1 MKKTML
7 AVAVMAFVP
16 AAAQA
21 NLLFTVGA
29 KASVW
34 DAEPTGQIDKDV
46 SVESD
51 GLNIKSD
58 NGTQLTVFFEHPL
71 PVVPNIKLKR
81 TDLKMDGKGSF
92 NSSFYFAGK
101 PFDANA
107 EVISEINLSHT
118 DATLYWGLPI
128 PLPKINVDFGLTARM
143 FDGDAS
149 VTGNSGGITKSE
161 SVDLD
166 LTLPM
171 VYGAAKVGP
180 FFGAYAAADVNWIG
194 FGDNK
199 LTDLSAV
206 VGYEL
211 PIPIVDVGLEVG
223 YRSLNLETDKK
234 DVDVDANL
242 DTKGLF
248 YGLSIAVGF

>member
-7 AVAVMAFVP
+7 ALAVMAFVP

-81 TDLKMDGKGSF
+81 TDLKMDGKGTLTDGITF
-92 NSSFYFAGK
+92 NGEPFGAGT
-101 PFDANA
+101 AVA
-107 EVISEINLSHT
+107 SEINLSHT

-128 PLPKINVDFGLTARM
+128 PLPRINIDLGLTARM

-149 VTGNSGGITKSE
+149 VTAINQTATA
-161 SVDLD
+161 DLD
-166 LTLPM
+166 ITLPM

>member
-1 MKKTML
+1 MKKL
-7 AVAVMAFVP
+7 ALVSAILI
-16 AAAQA
+16 AAPLSAHA

-51 GLNIKSD
+51 GLNLKSE
-58 NGTQLTVFFEHPL
+58 NGTQMTVFFEHP
-71 PVVPNIKLKR
+71 VPLIPNVKLKS
-81 TDLKMDGKGSF
+81 TDLDIKGSGELTT
-92 NSSFYFAGK
+92 NISFAGK
-101 PFDANA
+101 PFA
-107 EVISEINLSHT
+107 VSEKVDSNINLSHT

-128 PLPKINVDFGLTARM
+128 PLPYINVDFGLTARM

-149 VTGNSGGITKSE
+149 VTGALDPANPK

-166 LTLPM
+166 MTLPM
-171 VYGAAKVGP
+171 AYGAVKVGSP
-180 FFGAYAAADVNWIG
+180 FGIYATADVNWIG
-194 FGDNK
+194 FGDNQM
-199 LTDLSAV
+199 TDINAA

-223 YRSLNLETDKK
+223 YRGINLQTDKK
-234 DVDVDANL
+234 DVDVAADL
-242 DTKGLF
+242 DVSGIF
-248 YGLSIAVGF
+248 YGVSVAFGF

>member
-1 MKKTML
+1 MKKTILAL
-7 AVAVMAFVP
+7 AVVAFTP
-16 AAAQA
+16 LTSHA
-21 NLLFTVGA
+21 LLKVGA

-34 DAEPTGQIDKDV
+34 DAEPTGQIDKGV
-46 SVESD
+46 SVENE

-58 NGTQLTVFFEHPL
+58 NGTQLEVFFEHPL
-71 PVVPNIKLKR
+71 PVIPNIKLKS
-81 TDLKMDGKGSF
+81 TDLKMDGKGKLS
-92 NSSFYFAGK
+92 NSFAGEN
-101 PFDANA
+101 FDADVA
-107 EVISEINLSHT
+107 SQINLSHT

-143 FDGDAS
+143 FDGSAA
-149 VTGNSGGITKSE
+149 VQGTLSGQDKSK

-171 VYGAAKVGP
+171 LYGAAKVGS
-180 FFGAYAAADVNWIG
+180 FFGVYGAADVNWIG

-199 LTDLSAV
+199 LMDLSAA

-211 PIPIVDVGLEVG
+211 PIPIVTVGLEVG
-223 YRSLNLETDKK
+223 YRSLSLQTDKK
-234 DVDVDANL
+234 DVDVDADF

-248 YGLSIAVGF
+248 YGLSASVGF